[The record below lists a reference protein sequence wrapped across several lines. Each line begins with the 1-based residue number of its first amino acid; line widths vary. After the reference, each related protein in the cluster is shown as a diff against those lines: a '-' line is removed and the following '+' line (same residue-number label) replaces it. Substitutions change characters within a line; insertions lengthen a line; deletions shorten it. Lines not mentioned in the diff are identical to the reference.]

1 VCIPAVQI
9 RNIFRCTLRI
19 QLAVALFLSAANP
32 VWSQTSDVKPPAK
45 STHSARPVQ
54 PAAILPAEAPQVL
67 QQLNSALEG
76 LVAKISP
83 AVVQVLV
90 TGYGPLEDKE
100 QSDAALVV
108 RQHAIGSGVIVD
120 ADGYIITNAHV
131 VEGAQHIRVVLPE
144 PSIQLPM
151 QMAPAGR
158 AQILD
163 AKVIGIHREID
174 LALLKVNSKT
184 PLPTLSLGS
193 GRTVRQGQLVFAIG
207 SPEGLQST
215 VTMGIVS
222 SVARQPEPDKPM
234 VYIQTD
240 ASINPGN
247 SGGPLVDMDGY
258 VVGINTFILSEAGGS
273 EGLGFAIPARVVK
286 FVYENLRKYGH
297 VHRVVI
303 QARGQTI
310 TPSMAAALGLAQDW
324 GVIVSDV
331 LPGGPAEAAGL
342 KIQDIILAA
351 DGRPIDT
358 LPVYAAIQYM
368 HPADQP
374 LKLDVLRGTEKKSL
388 LIPVFEER
396 HPVDQLADLA
406 GSDAA
411 LIPQFAIFAIEM
423 NDKIRAMVPDLRISS
438 GVMVVARA
446 VDSLGLDTGL
456 AAGDIIHSLNR
467 ANIDSLNSLNAALK
481 QLKPGDAVAMQ
492 IERQGHLEYL
502 SFEME

>member
-1 VCIPAVQI
+1 
-9 RNIFRCTLRI
+9 
-19 QLAVALFLSAANP
+19 
-32 VWSQTSDVKPPAK
+32 
-45 STHSARPVQ
+45 
-54 PAAILPAEAPQVL
+54 
-67 QQLNSALEG
+67 
-76 LVAKISP
+76 
-83 AVVQVLV
+83 
-90 TGYGPLEDKE
+90 
-100 QSDAALVV
+100 
-108 RQHAIGSGVIVD
+108 
-120 ADGYIITNAHV
+120 
-131 VEGAQHIRVVLPE
+131 
-144 PSIQLPM
+144 
-151 QMAPAGR
+151 
-158 AQILD
+158 
-163 AKVIGIHREID
+163 
-174 LALLKVNSKT
+174 
-184 PLPTLSLGS
+184 
-193 GRTVRQGQLVFAIG
+193 
-207 SPEGLQST
+207 
-215 VTMGIVS
+215 
-222 SVARQPEPDKPM
+222 
-234 VYIQTD
+234 
-240 ASINPGN
+240 
-247 SGGPLVDMDGY
+247 
-258 VVGINTFILSEAGGS
+258 
-273 EGLGFAIPARVVK
+273 
-286 FVYENLRKYGH
+286 
-297 VHRVVI
+297 VVI

-374 LKLDVLRGTEKKSL
+374 LKLDVLRGAEKKSL

-423 NDKIRAMVPDLRISS
+423 NDKIRAMIPDLRISS